1 MPKLTTRL
9 SGFLLLTA
17 LLGACQSPEPQ
28 PLQARTVTLGQATS
42 MRVEVPYSGRWRVQ
56 ERPDWLT
63 VSPQAGNGPV
73 ALTVTIDRARATP
86 LKANLAELSTE
97 IKLAWSAGEGSGE
110 KTGEVTWPVTARQ
123 FELRGRVV
131 APAQTQGADAQAA
144 PRLNEAAAPAAR
156 GVIVKYR
163 EGVAAQTSVRALQAA
178 GQKVSSAQALGGT
191 LTRLNV
197 VDVDAALRTLRAD
210 PRVEYAVPNAIL
222 RAQGT
227 LAQPVVPGDQ
237 YAGLQWAY
245 ALAGY
250 GGVWRDMEAGGYSRP
265 VTVAVI
271 DSGVRFD
278 HPDLK
283 GQMWDPGEGALDVL
297 SFEAGEKAGD
307 PPRYDNGD
315 GDGPDTDP
323 TDAGDANR
331 TTGSHGTHVTGIIAA
346 RWGDHG
352 ASCPGC
358 SPTGVVGATYKA
370 NVKVLPIRV
379 IDSRGDATE
388 ADVALAIRYAA
399 GLPVTL
405 GGATYRTPHAAQVI
419 NLSLGGALK
428 AEDARPLCEAIAD
441 ARTAGALVVA
451 AAGNGYGTSPYYP
464 AACPGAVA
472 VGSVTLSG
480 ASAPIRSPFSNAYPQ
495 VQLSAPGGAEPF
507 SANAFNGGK
516 LNGAAFPDAIFSTD
530 WNYKKNEPMYAAQVG
545 TSQASPQ
552 VAALAAL
559 LLSKGVTTGPD
570 DTLARLNA
578 TATDLGAKG
587 RDDLFGFG
595 MINAAAALNAPAVS
609 NTWGLRLQ
617 HARGQSFQP
626 ALDSLGR
633 FQAYLA
639 DGSYTVIG
647 GADRD
652 GNGVYGETHELRD
665 ERQVTLDEATP
676 SANVGDLSPR

>member
-1 MPKLTTRL
+1 MPKPTTCL
-9 SGFLLLTA
+9 PGFLLLTV
-17 LLGACQSPEPQ
+17 LLGACQPPAPQ
-28 PLQARTVTLGQATS
+28 PLQARTVALGQATS
-42 MRVEVPYSGRWRVQ
+42 VRVDVPYAGRWRVQ
-56 ERPDWLT
+56 ERPEWLS
-63 VSPQAGNGPV
+63 VSPQAGTGPV

-86 LKANLAELSTE
+86 LKANLAELSAE
-97 IKLAWSAGEGSGE
+97 IKLAWSAGEGSRE

-131 APAQTQGADAQAA
+131 APAQTQGNDAQAA
-144 PRLNEAAAPAAR
+144 PRVNPAPAPAAR

-163 EGVAAQTSVRALQAA
+163 AAAGQTGVRALQAA
-178 GQKVSSAQALGGT
+178 GVKVSSVQALGGT

-197 VDVDAALRTLRAD
+197 SDVDAALRTLRAD
-210 PRVEYAVPNAIL
+210 PQVEYAVPNALL

-237 YAGLQWAY
+237 YAGLQWSY

-250 GGVWRDMEAGGYSRP
+250 AAVWRDMEAGSYSRP

-283 GQMWDPGEGALDVL
+283 GQMWGPGEGALDVL
-297 SFEAGEKAGD
+297 DFEAGEKAGD

-323 TDAGDANR
+323 TDAGDAGR

-352 ASCPGC
+352 ASCEGC

-370 NVKVLPIRV
+370 NVKVLPVRV

-405 GGATYRTPHAAQVI
+405 KGTTYRTPHAAQVI
-419 NLSLGGALK
+419 NLSLGGELK
-428 AEDARPLCEAIAD
+428 AEAARPLCEAIAD
-441 ARTAGALVVA
+441 ARAAGALVVA
-451 AAGNGYGTSPYYP
+451 AAGNGYGTTPYYP
-464 AACPGAVA
+464 AACEGAVA

-480 ASAPIRSPFSNAYPQ
+480 ASAPVRSPFSNAYPQ
-495 VQLSAPGGAEPF
+495 VQLSAPGGAEPY
-507 SANAFNGGK
+507 SANSFNGGK
-516 LNGAAFPDAIFSTD
+516 LNGSAFPDAIFSTD
-530 WNYKKNEPMYAAQVG
+530 WNYKENRPMYTAQVG

-559 LLSKGVTTGPD
+559 LLSKGVTTGAA

-609 NTWGLRLQ
+609 SGLGLRLQ

-626 ALDSLGR
+626 ALDPLGR

-639 DGSYTVIG
+639 DGSYAVIG
-647 GADRD
+647 GTDRD
-652 GNGVYGETHELRD
+652 SNGVYGETHELRD
-665 ERQVTLDEATP
+665 ERQITLGEDTP
-676 SANVGDLSPR
+676 SADVGDLNPR